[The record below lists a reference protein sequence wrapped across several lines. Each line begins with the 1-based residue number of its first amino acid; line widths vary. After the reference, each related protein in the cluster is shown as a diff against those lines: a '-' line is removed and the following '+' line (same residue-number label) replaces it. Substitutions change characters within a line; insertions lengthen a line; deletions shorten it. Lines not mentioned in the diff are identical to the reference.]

1 MKVGGSWELVGSLIG
16 FLFLRVMEGIAKNDS
31 ICTRA
36 RPAPLGRP
44 KVNGEQ
50 VNKKIE
56 TAEAVMENYKRFY
69 FWFVF
74 MGVEKEGVFQQ

>member
-1 MKVGGSWELVGSLIG
+1 MH
-16 FLFLRVMEGIAKNDS
+16 
-31 ICTRA
+31 TP
-36 RPAPLGRP
+36 RPGTTGRP

-56 TAEAVMENYKRFY
+56 TAEAVMENYKWFY

-74 MGVEKEGVFQQ
+74 MGLEEEGVFQQ